1 MERIVIIGAGGFGRE
16 VLQLID
22 RNLYEPVGFIDTNT
36 PPFSHLPLPVLGD
49 DSFISDLLKKG
60 IASCVCVALGNMKKR
75 KKIFDI
81 VTRHNLKLPQ
91 IIHSSA
97 VILTQ
102 KPVGQGTIIYPN
114 VVVMDNCQIG
124 RGVLLNSGVTLGHD
138 VDVGDF
144 TNINPGVH
152 IAGHVNVGR
161 NVFVG
166 IGSCIRE
173 KVNVGDEAI
182 IGAGSVALKDVA
194 AKTIVYGAPAK
205 ERGNI

>member
-16 VLQLID
+16 VLRLID
-22 RNLYEPVGFIDTNT
+22 RNLYEPVGFIDANT
-36 PPFSHLPLPVLGD
+36 SQFSNLSLPVLGD
-49 DSFISDLLKKG
+49 DSLIPDLHKKN
-60 IASCVCVALGNMKKR
+60 IASCVCVALGNIKKR

-81 VTRHNLKLPQ
+81 VTKHNLKLPP

-97 VILTQ
+97 IILTQ
-102 KPVGQGTIIYPN
+102 KPVGEGAIIYPN
-114 VVVMDNCQIG
+114 VVVMDSCQIG
-124 RGVLLNSGVTLGHD
+124 RGILLNSGVTLGHD

-144 TNINPGVH
+144 SNINPGVH

-161 NVFVG
+161 QALVG

-182 IGAGSVALKDVA
+182 IGAGSVVLKDVA
-194 AKTIVYGAPAK
+194 PKTTVYGVPAK
-205 ERGNI
+205 ERGAD

>member
-36 PPFSHLPLPVLGD
+36 PQFSHLSLPVLGD
-49 DSFISDLLKKG
+49 DSLIPDLHKED

-81 VTRHNLKLPQ
+81 VTKHNLKLPP

-97 VILTQ
+97 VILTE
-102 KPVGQGTIIYPN
+102 KFIGEGAIIYPN
-114 VVVMDNCQIG
+114 VVVMDNCKIG

-138 VDVGDF
+138 VAIGDF
-144 TNINPGVH
+144 SNINPGANMGGY
-152 IAGHVNVGR
+152 INVGR
-161 NVFVG
+161 QVLVG
-166 IGSCIRE
+166 IGSSIRE
-173 KVNVGDEAI
+173 KVDVGDEAI
-182 IGAGSVALKDVA
+182 IGAGSVVLKDVA
-194 AKTIVYGAPAK
+194 PKTTVYGVPAK
-205 ERGNI
+205 EKGAD

>member
-22 RNLYEPVGFIDTNT
+22 RNLYKPVGFIDPDTNQ
-36 PPFSHLPLPVLGD
+36 FSHLSLPVLGD
-49 DSFISDLLKKG
+49 DSLIPDLHKKD

-75 KKIFDI
+75 DKIFDI
-81 VTRHNLKLPQ
+81 VIKHNLKLPP

-97 VILTQ
+97 VVLAQ
-102 KPVGQGTIIYPN
+102 KFVREGVIIYPN

-138 VDVGDF
+138 VTIGDF
-144 TNINPGVH
+144 SNINPGVNMGGY
-152 IAGHVNVGR
+152 INVGR
-161 NVFVG
+161 QVLVG

-182 IGAGSVALKDVA
+182 IGAGSVVLKDVA
-194 AKTIVYGAPAK
+194 PKTTVYGVPAK
-205 ERGNI
+205 ERGAD